1 MILQTRSS
9 VLCDLLA
16 SESGREPHLAA
27 LQDALILARAT
38 AFIPPENEMVSNDRT
53 TLPHQK
59 R

>member
-1 MILQTRSS
+1 MILQTRSR

-16 SESGREPHLAA
+16 TESGPASHLDA

-38 AFIPPENEMVSNDRT
+38 AFTPPESDSVSNDRT